1 MRCVPLIRRW
11 SRRSPPPR
19 GQAARAGA
27 TNSRTSPAPGAD
39 AIGNTSSARYATRP
53 QQRVGVIAAGLLAA
67 AAIGGWIVSPVS
79 MTGAASVEH
88 LSAFEAVRGN
98 AVEALPDDE
107 LKLRLV
113 GSYVVKGTDPDG
125 RPYAGAGIV
134 DVALAPSGAL
144 ELEWDNGRQVGVA
157 QVIGDVL
164 VAASSVKGRTA
175 ILTMTINPDGSLSG
189 KWSRRTDRG
198 QKGTETWKKA

>member
-1 MRCVPLIRRW
+1 
-11 SRRSPPPR
+11 
-19 GQAARAGA
+19 
-27 TNSRTSPAPGAD
+27 
-39 AIGNTSSARYATRP
+39 
-53 QQRVGVIAAGLLAA
+53 
-67 AAIGGWIVSPVS
+67 

-98 AVEALPDDE
+98 AVDAPPDDE

-144 ELEWDNGRQVGVA
+144 ELDWDNGRQVGVA

-175 ILTMTINPDGSLSG
+175 ILTMTINQDGSLSG